1 MFVTWAHA
9 FFRLFPSLC
18 ILKAELQAP
27 WPVLPS
33 PLAILQLKERSHEGS
48 SHGELYCG
56 GSRLQI
62 WNQQEVI
69 AYLHTLMF
77 NYSQPPTGCVG
88 WALSSLMVT
97 WWWIRGAES
106 SVLKVKWAS
115 RDIASFLL
123 FQSSKPYSTLELL
136 RKEKRWPFLYLASW
150 SFPHYLALEM
160 QVVGGL
166 EVELTFL
173 DRW

>member
-1 MFVTWAHA
+1 MPCSF
-9 FFRLFPSLC
+9 C

-48 SHGELYCG
+48 SHCGLYCG
-56 GSRLQI
+56 GSRLQL

-97 WWWIRGAES
+97 WWWIRGTES

-136 RKEKRWPFLYLASW
+136 RKEKRWILPLSCFMIVSALSSLGNAGSW
-150 SFPHYLALEM
+150 RTWSRTDLS
-160 QVVGGL
+160 
-166 EVELTFL
+166 
-173 DRW
+173 W